1 MARNAPGKHYR
12 KGMTLL
18 EVLRSFPTN
27 AVAEEW
33 FIQTRWPDGMCCP
46 RCGSESVYAVQ
57 NRKPQPFRCRDC
69 KQYFSVKTGTV
80 MEGSNLGLQVW
91 ALAFYLL
98 STGLK
103 GTSSMKLHRD
113 LGVTQKTAW
122 HLAHRIRETWQDD
135 QAAGFS
141 GEVEADES
149 YFGGKEKNKHARKRA
164 RPGGGSKGKTA
175 VAGLRERGSGKIRA
189 RVVKATDGKTLK
201 GFVRGNTKD
210 GTKVYTDTSTS
221 YSGLPNRKAVAHSVG
236 QYVDGQAHTNG
247 LESFWS
253 MMKRGYHG
261 TYHKMSPEHLH
272 RYVAEFEGRHNQRP
286 LDTMDQMRRMVRGA
300 EDKRLRYGDLIG

>member
-1 MARNAPGKHYR
+1 MARNAPGKHFR
-12 KGMTLL
+12 KGVTLL
-18 EVLRSFPTN
+18 EVVQSFSTES
-27 AVAEEW
+27 AAEEW

-46 RCGSESVYAVQ
+46 RCGSESVYTVK

-69 KQYFSVKTGTV
+69 KKYFSAKTGTV
-80 MEGSNLGLQVW
+80 MEGSNLGLQIW

-98 STGLK
+98 ATGLK

-122 HLAHRIRETWQDD
+122 HLAHRIRETWQDN
-135 QAAGFS
+135 QPAKFS

-149 YFGGKEKNKHARKRA
+149 FFGGKEKNKHARKRT
-164 RPGGGSKGKTA
+164 RPGGGAKGKTA
-175 VAGLRERGSGKIRA
+175 VAGLRERGTGKIHA

-201 GFVRGNTKD
+201 GFVGANTKD
-210 GTKVYTDTSTS
+210 GTRIYTDTSTS
-221 YSGLPNRKAVAHSVG
+221 YSGLPNRKAVAHTVG

-286 LDTMDQMRRMVRGA
+286 LDTVKQMKSMVRGT
-300 EDKRLRYGDLIG
+300 EDKRLKYGDLIG